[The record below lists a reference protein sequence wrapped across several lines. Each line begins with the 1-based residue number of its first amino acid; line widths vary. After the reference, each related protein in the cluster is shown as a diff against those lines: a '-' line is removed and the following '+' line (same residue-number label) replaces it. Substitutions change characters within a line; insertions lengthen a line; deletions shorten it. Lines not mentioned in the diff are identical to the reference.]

1 MSIYD
6 KTSEQRAQREQF
18 AALVRERFRVGERVA
33 YLNKVCTIKF
43 VDIWCGVVEARVV
56 VYCDYTNS
64 AGDIATVVL
73 GEEMVASLIAK
84 NALLF

>member
-1 MSIYD
+1 MSTFD
-6 KTSEQRAQREQF
+6 KRRDQREQF

-33 YLNKVCTIKF
+33 YLNRVCTIKF
-43 VDIWCGVVEARVV
+43 VDIWSGAIEARVV
-56 VYCDYTNS
+56 VYCDYINS

-84 NALLF
+84 NALLY